1 MVFWKKLSL
10 SYYCK
15 GNYYMTK
22 ESSLYLS
29 KKNFSLLCFTTKG
42 KIVSEH
48 YIFFFL
54 IYLFARER
62 AQAGEQQTEGES
74 GSPLSREPYVGL
86 DLRTLES

>member
-29 KKNFSLLCFTTKG
+29 KRNFSLLCFTTKG

-48 YIFFFL
+48 YIFFKF
-54 IYLFARER
+54 IYLPEREHK
-62 AQAGEQQTEGES
+62 QGEQQTEGES
-74 GSPLSREPYVGL
+74 GSPLSREPNAGL
-86 DLRTLES
+86 DPRTLGS